1 MPTHVAKAAAPATP
15 LVTKPIDIT
24 GAKVAAYTQSWVD
37 WFWTHWLQIVI
48 ASAVGAGIVLLLLGV
63 KLLGGRLCDRDRGG
77 RTWTHTVGSALA
89 STRLWFMIPLAAHL
103 VAGYAHPPADV
114 VSTIRFFFVVA
125 SALQAALWGRELI
138 LGVVERRAGGDEH
151 HGSALGIIRLLVSFA
166 LFALAAILI
175 LDNLGVNVT
184 GLIAGLGIGGIA
196 IGLAAQGIFA
206 DLFAALAI
214 LFDKPFRRG
223 DAIKWDGTSG
233 TVEAIG
239 LKSTRVRAITGEQV
253 VISNTNLLNKELH
266 NLARLDRRRNVLKI
280 GVIYQTPV
288 EVCEQIPAMIRK
300 IVEAQDKCSVVR
312 VGMTGFGDSS
322 LDYELQFDVHSE
334 VYNEV
339 FDAHSHVCLAILRTF
354 NEAGIEFAYPTQM
367 SIVAGPDG
375 KPLPGTSDASQPTG
389 DAPIDTTPAP
399 DRASTP
405 AAPQ

>member
-266 NLARLDRRRNVLKI
+266 NLANAMRKRATLTF
-280 GVIYQTPV
+280 GVIYQTPP
-288 EVCEQIPAMIRK
+288 EVCRRIPDLVKA
-300 IVEAQDKCSVVR
+300 IVTKQDKSAFLHCC
-312 VGMTGFGDSS
+312 MTGFGASS
-322 LDYELQFDVHSE
+322 LDYELVFDVVDDDTELFNRIRH
-334 VYNEV
+334 
-339 FDAHSHVCLAILRTF
+339 DICIAILDSFAR
-354 NEAGIEFAYPTQM
+354 EGIQFAYPTQT
-367 SIVAGPDG
+367 SFTAAPDG
-375 KPLPGTSDASQPTG
+375 TMIIPYAE
-389 DAPIDTTPAP
+389 P
-399 DRASTP
+399 DQARLQTAKLKST
-405 AAPQ
+405 